1 MVEEV
6 HREKRW
12 IPVFVTAPNKEYDS
26 GPIALLETAGQ
37 LRASELLNG
46 KVAILSDP
54 RRGWA
59 DKMAAITEVVD
70 RHRAEVVI
78 LCDEPTFWYQGEESP
93 LEDTPQYSARLFAEW
108 VASGAQCRRIITG
121 RIPGNFRPAARA
133 RAPRLDDGR
142 ELLRHP
148 GDWGTLA
155 DCVSQLRGSLPEP
168 LPDQTA
174 WQMKLCVAL
183 ATVLPPG
190 EVASLSMSEASAN
203 VILKQLFDLV
213 ETRVDYQDFC
223 TTLAKLALARTHL
236 EKAVL
241 NELMAD
247 LREPERALIE
257 ICFLDRTSDR
267 AGLHPLV
274 RDEVLWRD
282 FLAGR
287 EEKKKP
293 WRLLKGR
300 RMAVHDR
307 LALEYE
313 IESDTDLRDPLECLH
328 HEMLGDASTTWTPR
342 HV

>member
-1 MVEEV
+1 
-6 HREKRW
+6 
-12 IPVFVTAPNKEYDS
+12 
-26 GPIALLETAGQ
+26 
-37 LRASELLNG
+37 
-46 KVAILSDP
+46 
-54 RRGWA
+54 
-59 DKMAAITEVVD
+59 
-70 RHRAEVVI
+70 
-78 LCDEPTFWYQGEESP
+78 
-93 LEDTPQYSARLFAEW
+93 
-108 VASGAQCRRIITG
+108 
-121 RIPGNFRPAARA
+121 
-133 RAPRLDDGR
+133 
-142 ELLRHP
+142 
-148 GDWGTLA
+148 
-155 DCVSQLRGSLPEP
+155 
-168 LPDQTA
+168 
-174 WQMKLCVAL
+174 MKLCVAL

-247 LREPERALIE
+247 LPEPERALIE

-282 FLAGR
+282 FLAVR

-313 IESDTDLRDPLECLH
+313 IESDTDLHDPLECLH
-328 HEMLGDASTTWTPR
+328 HEMLGERFHHLSNSAKLI
-342 HV
+342 